1 MTRNHSENVRLF
13 DYTPLDLGGDGG
25 LINTKLANRYE
36 ILGELGRGGMGVVYR
51 ARDPL
56 LNREV
61 AIKLISSTDLTPE
74 IEERFQREAQVVAQ
88 MDHPAIVPIYD
99 FGRHEGSLFF
109 VMPVASGT
117 NLLRLI
123 RDQSLH
129 LGEVVDI
136 GIQAADALDYSHSR
150 GVVHRDIKPAN
161 IMVTREEGSGA
172 RVRVMDFGLAHATTE
187 SRLTKTG
194 TLVGTVAYL
203 SPEQVASRAFDGRSD
218 IYSLGVVLYEC
229 LVGEPP
235 FTGEVQ
241 SILYRIVHEVPQ
253 PPRALGAEIREEL
266 QDVILRCL
274 EKDPG
279 KRPQKAS
286 QVSEALRRHKSSLAT
301 DEFRMSVV
309 LSASRVIQR
318 PSLSVFVG
326 REKEFAE
333 LQRRLNAAISGD
345 CQFAVVAGEP
355 GIGKTRLLEELKNL
369 AIARKI
375 RVLYGRFVE
384 QDRSFSYQGF
394 YELIQDYFRA
404 RDSGGSGERPDFSD
418 LAADLVALFPQL
430 SEISELRSAVG
441 GDSRIAISAA
451 ERKVEDRIQIF
462 ELLAR
467 TLTRIAGGKPL
478 VLILENLHGAEISIE
493 ALQYIVRRLGPTPTL
508 IVGSYRQT
516 ETDKRHPLTRMLDSF
531 VDDPRFV
538 SLTLP
543 PFSPSEHRSLV
554 ESLVGAPQ
562 VSETLVGRLRDATEG
577 NPFFTKEL
585 IRSLIEQGLIARDD
599 TGAWAFSSRAE
610 ISADALPATI
620 QQAVEKRIE
629 RLPEELR
636 DLLSIASVLG
646 KTFDSRDLE
655 TLAEEASR
663 VEDSIDRLILEGILE
678 EDRESRGDR
687 LAFASGIVRDV
698 LYAALSRRRRRSLH
712 RKYAELIEKRA
723 AGRLER
729 VYPELVHHYWQGD
742 VPDKTVEYGLKLAQ
756 KSLDTFNPEDATR
769 VAKIALEF
777 LEDEEWSGEPSLE
790 GEARLVLAHGQR
802 MTGNVDGA
810 LREAEAAAKVFDTAK
825 KPARSVAAIVFAAEA
840 AWQARRID
848 DARRW
853 VERGIEAARDAR
865 ETEPLTKLLSL
876 GATVANL
883 RGEHAKATAYQAE
896 AEALTP
902 REKAS
907 ADAIP
912 RGGTLVVAM
921 PSPVAATE
929 PAVYDTTEEHEV
941 LANVFETLVTVDPQ
955 GNLTGRLCERWTMED
970 GGGAMV
976 LHLRRG
982 VVFSD
987 GSALTAAAAKAA
999 LERSIRLSREV
1010 LPAAFTAVAGVTDFL
1025 EGRARDVAGLEAAAE
1040 DLLRIRL
1047 DRPVPILPSLLTDGR
1062 TAIAA
1067 GGAGSDGSPIG
1078 TGPFR
1083 VVSHTPQATVLERNP
1098 RHWKQPGPPLDRIEF
1113 RTSLSPAQ
1121 IAEGIRSGSLDVARD
1136 LLPQD
1141 LEALLREPRLRG
1153 GLVETIK
1160 KNAYFA
1166 VFHQAS
1172 PAGSNAA
1179 LRTALAGLAR
1189 TQDFVWGALGRF
1201 ALPATGV
1208 IPPGIL
1214 GHDPGRRQAHLP
1226 REKAVEMIKAA
1237 GFTAPVRLRAVVHPI
1252 LQNQYAALTQ
1262 ALLRLWAE
1270 VGVEVEVATT
1280 TMPAYL
1286 DAWNA
1291 TSGVDVLI
1299 GRWIADYDDPD
1310 NFTHNLFHSASGR
1323 LRNYF
1328 SSPEM
1333 DRLLDGARAEP
1344 RSPAREA
1351 LYRRIEH
1358 DLLDSG
1364 ILVPLFHDVGYR
1376 IASPAV
1382 RGIQLH
1388 ATAPYVNYDEL
1399 GKAEVAPPGEA
1410 ADRPA
1415 GGGIL
1420 HVPIQGV
1427 VRSLDPA
1434 LTSTVEQADVLP
1446 SVFETLTWAV
1456 EGTRIV
1462 PWLASEVRMENEGA
1476 RFRIRLQSG
1485 VRFHD
1490 GRRLTARDVRHSWER
1505 LLLSSASESRYV
1517 LSVIQG
1523 AGRLLE
1529 GNGTDLAGFH
1539 IVSPTEFVVDLDKP
1553 VPFFPAMISYAATA
1567 VLPEGT
1573 GAIGTSLREGVVGTG
1588 AFRVVSFESGR
1599 RFELERNPTYWRGDR
1614 PRSDGIVFHFGIPPE
1629 EVRNE
1634 FLAGRLSMAR
1644 DLLPADAEAFRHDP
1658 RFASGYR
1665 ESPRL
1670 TTYFVIFSNRRGPLR
1685 DVEARRALARALNT
1699 ASLVRRTLG
1708 RLAIPAHG
1716 LIPPGL
1722 LGYSAAGPASGA
1734 RASGDSAA
1742 SDSSVEATVSRE
1754 SVDLVAAVHP
1764 IFFGEF
1770 SNYFR
1775 ELGDAFRELGYRLRP
1790 ANRTM
1795 AEYLKLSDAGNADLD
1810 VGRWTADYPDTD
1822 TFLYGCLHS
1831 SSGAYRNYLSSPEL
1845 DRLAEQGRVETD
1857 PRVRHSIYRQAEDL
1871 LARDALM
1878 VPLFHDQVYCFA
1890 RPEVEGLTTIG
1901 QSNAVIPYED
1911 LWLRR

>member
-1 MTRNHSENVRLF
+1 
-13 DYTPLDLGGDGG
+13 
-25 LINTKLANRYE
+25 
-36 ILGELGRGGMGVVYR
+36 MGVVYR

-61 AIKLISSTDLTPE
+61 AVKLISSTDLTAE
-74 IEERFQREAQVVAQ
+74 IEERFQREAQLVAQ
-88 MDHPAIVPIYD
+88 MDHPSIVPIYD

-109 VMPVASGT
+109 VMPIASGT

-136 GIQAADALDYSHSR
+136 GIQVADALDYSHSR

-161 IMVTREEGSGA
+161 IMVTREDGAGA
-172 RVRVMDFGLAHATTE
+172 RVRVMDFGLAHAATE

-229 LVGEPP
+229 LVSEPP

-241 SILYRIVHEVPQ
+241 SILYRIVHEIPQ

-279 KRPQKAS
+279 KRPQKAG
-286 QVSEALRRHKSSLAT
+286 QIAEALRRHKSSLAT

-309 LSASRVIQR
+309 TSASRVIQR
-318 PSLSVFVG
+318 PSASVFIG

-369 AIARKI
+369 ALARKL

-394 YELIQDYFRA
+394 YELIQDYFRS
-404 RDSGGSGERPDFSD
+404 RDGASSSGERPDFSD
-418 LAADLVALFPQL
+418 LAADLIALFPQL
-430 SEISELRSAVG
+430 SEVTELRSAVS
-441 GDSRIAISAA
+441 GDSRIAIPEA

-554 ESLVGAPQ
+554 ESLVGAPK
-562 VSETLVGRLRDATEG
+562 VSDDLATRVRDATEG

-585 IRSLIEQGLIARDD
+585 IRSLVESGGIARDD
-599 TGAWAFSSRAE
+599 TGAWSFSKEAE
-610 ISADALPATI
+610 ISADAMPATI

-646 KTFDSRDLE
+646 KTFDSRDLV
-655 TLAEEASR
+655 TLAEDAKG

-687 LAFASGIVRDV
+687 LTFASGIVRDV
-698 LYAALSRRRRRSLH
+698 LYGALSRRRRRSLH
-712 RKYAELIEKRA
+712 RRYAELIEKRA

-729 VYPELVHHYWQGD
+729 VYPELVQHFWQGD
-742 VPDKTVEYGLKLAQ
+742 VPEKTVEYGLKLAQ
-756 KSLDTFNPEDATR
+756 KSLDTFSPEDASR
-769 VAKIALEF
+769 VAKITLEF
-777 LEDEEWSGEPSLE
+777 LEDEEWEGDPALE
-790 GEARLVLAHGQR
+790 GEARLMLAQGQR
-802 MTGNVDGA
+802 MTGNIEGA
-810 LREAEAAAKVFDTAK
+810 LREAESAVKVFEENKRA
-825 KPARSVAAIVFAAEA
+825 PQAVGAILFAAEA

-853 VERGIEAARDAR
+853 VERGIEAARAADERDPFA
-865 ETEPLTKLLSL
+865 KLLSL

-883 RGEHAKATAYQAE
+883 RGEYAKAAAYQAE
-896 AEALTP
+896 IETLAP
-902 REKAS
+902 REKA
-907 ADAIP
+907 AEEEIP
-912 RGGTLVVAM
+912 RGGTLVVAL
-921 PSPVAATE
+921 SNPVAATE
-929 PAVYDTTEEHEV
+929 PAVYQTTEEHEV
-941 LANVFETLVTVDPQ
+941 LANVYETLVTVDAQ
-955 GNLTGRLCERWTMED
+955 GKLAPGLSDHWTLEA
-970 GGGAMV
+970 GGSAAR
-976 LHLRRG
+976 LHLRPG

-987 GSALTAAAAKAA
+987 GQPLTASATKAA
-999 LERSIRLSREV
+999 LERSIRLCRDV
-1010 LPAAFTAVAGVTDFL
+1010 VPAAFTEI
-1025 EGRARDVAGLEAAAE
+1025 EGIRDHLDGKAAAVSGIE
-1040 DLLRIRL
+1040 VVSEEEIRIRL
-1047 DRPVPILPSLLTDGR
+1047 VHPVPILPSLLTDGR
-1062 TAIAA
+1062 VAIAA
-1067 GGAGSDGSPIG
+1067 AGSEPGGGPVG

-1083 VVSHTPQATVLERNP
+1083 TVLHNPNVAILERNP
-1098 RHWKQPGPPLDRIEF
+1098 RHWRAPGARLDRIEF
-1113 RTSLSPAQ
+1113 RVFLSGSE
-1121 IAEGIRSGSLDVARD
+1121 IAESLRSGELDVARD
-1136 LLPQD
+1136 LLPRD
-1141 LEALLREPRLRG
+1141 LEAILREPRFRG
-1153 GLVETIK
+1153 GLVETPK
-1160 KNAYFA
+1160 KNTYFA
-1166 VFHQAS
+1166 LFHVDS
-1172 PAGSNAA
+1172 PAASNAA
-1179 LRTALAGLAR
+1179 LRMALAGVAR

-1208 IPPGIL
+1208 IPPGVL
-1214 GHDPGRRQAHLP
+1214 AHDPGRRQPHLA
-1226 REKAVEMIKAA
+1226 REKAVEVLRSA
-1237 GFTAPVRLRAVVHPI
+1237 GLATPVRLRASVHPI

-1262 ALLRLWAE
+1262 ALFRLWAE
-1270 VGVEVEVATT
+1270 IGVEVEIATK
-1280 TMPAYL
+1280 TMPAFL
-1286 DAWNA
+1286 DTWNENA
-1291 TSGVDVLI
+1291 GIDLLI
-1299 GRWIADYDDPD
+1299 ARWIADYDDPD
-1310 NFTHNLFHSASGR
+1310 NFTHHLFHSKTGT
-1323 LRNYF
+1323 LRAYF
-1328 SSPEM
+1328 SSPET
-1333 DRLLDGARAEP
+1333 DRLLEEARSEP
-1344 RSPAREA
+1344 RPAVREG
-1351 LYRRIEH
+1351 LYRKFEH
-1358 DLLDSG
+1358 GLLDSG
-1364 ILVPLFHDVGYR
+1364 ILVPLFHDVDYR
-1376 IASPAV
+1376 IANPTV

-1388 ATAPYVNYDEL
+1388 STAPYVNYAEL
-1399 GKAEVAPPGEA
+1399 GKAAAPSVPA
-1410 ADRPA
+1410 APEPQI
-1415 GGGIL
+1415 GGGVL

-1427 VRSLDPA
+1427 VRTLDPS
-1434 LTSTVEQADVLP
+1434 LTATVEQADVLP
-1446 SVFETLTWAV
+1446 SVYETLTWAA
-1456 EGTRIV
+1456 EGTRIM
-1462 PWLASEVRMENEGA
+1462 PWLASEVLMENDGA
-1476 RFRIRLQSG
+1476 RFRFRLQPG
-1485 VRFHD
+1485 VRFHN

-1505 LLLSSASESRYV
+1505 LLLNRESDVRWL

-1523 AGRLLE
+1523 ARRLLDGE
-1529 GNGTDLAGFH
+1529 ATDLSGFH
-1539 IVSPTEFVVDLDKP
+1539 IVSPTEFYVELEKP
-1553 VPFFPAMISYAATA
+1553 LPFFPAMISYAATA
-1567 VLPEGT
+1567 IVPEGT
-1573 GAIGTSLREGVVGTG
+1573 GGIGSSAREGAIGTGP
-1588 AFRVVSFESGR
+1588 FRVVSFEPGR
-1599 RFELERNPTYWRGDR
+1599 RLELERNPNYWRAGR
-1614 PRSDGIVFHFGIPPE
+1614 PRSEGIVFHLGIAPE
-1629 EVRNE
+1629 EIRSE
-1634 FLAGRLSMAR
+1634 FLAGRLSIAR

-1670 TTYFVIFSNRRGPLR
+1670 TTYFVVFHRSRGPLQ
-1685 DVEARRALARALNT
+1685 DVEMRRRLFRSIDVNG
-1699 ASLVRRTLG
+1699 LVRRTLG

-1722 LGYSAAGPASGA
+1722 LGYSAAGPSGGSRASGA
-1734 RASGDSAA
+1734 MAP

-1754 SVDLVAAVHP
+1754 PIDLVAAVHP

-1770 SNYFR
+1770 A
-1775 ELGDAFRELGYRLRP
+1775 GAFRELSEAFGQAGYRIRP
-1790 ANRTM
+1790 ANKTM
-1795 AEYLKLSDAGNADLD
+1795 TEYLKLSDDADADID
-1810 VGRWTADYPDTD
+1810 VGRWTADYPDSD
-1822 TFLYGCLHS
+1822 TFLYGVLY
-1831 SSGAYRNYLSSPEL
+1831 SGAGAFRKYIATPEL
-1845 DRLAEQGRVETD
+1845 DQLAEQGRIETD
-1857 PRVRHSIYRQAEDL
+1857 PRVRHSLYRQAEEL
-1871 LARDALM
+1871 IAREALIL
-1878 VPLFHDQVYCFA
+1878 PLFHDQVYCFG
-1890 RPEVEGLTTIG
+1890 RPELEGLTTIG

-1911 LWLRR
+1911 LWIRR